1 LSEKGVDTKPL
12 IRAGTAP
19 VSWGVMEVEGWT
31 GNRPYTAVLDEMV
44 QAGYSG
50 TELGPYG
57 FLPSEPVALNRELDS
72 RGLTLVAAFVPLPLA
87 RPEAFESGF
96 GEALKV
102 MDLIAAGR
110 AKVVVFAD
118 EMSDRRMAIAGRAE
132 KSDGLTDRQW
142 RQALTLLSRS
152 ALAARERGLR
162 ATFHH
167 HAGTYVETP
176 HEIDRLL
183 ELTDPGLLGL
193 CLDTGH
199 YYYGG
204 GDPVDVVKK
213 HSARIWHLHWKD
225 VDRNVLGAVRS
236 EKIGYLDAVRR
247 GVFCELG
254 SGAVDLV
261 GVKRELTER
270 GYNGW
275 SIFEQDVDASQPG
288 LKPVESAARSREYL
302 RRVLGI

>member
-1 LSEKGVDTKPL
+1 VSDRNVQAKIHV
-12 IRAGTAP
+12 GTAP
-19 VSWGVMEVEGWT
+19 VSWGVMEVEGWN
-31 GNRPYTAVLDEMV
+31 GNRPFNAVLDEMV
-44 QAGYSG
+44 QAGYNG

-57 FLPSEPVALNRELDS
+57 FLPSAPDALNRELDS
-72 RGLTLVAAFVPLPLA
+72 RSLTLVAAFVPLPLA
-87 RPEAFESGF
+87 RPDAFESGF
-96 GEALKV
+96 QEAIKV
-102 MDLIAAGR
+102 MDLIAAGH
-110 AKVVVFAD
+110 AKVVVLAD
-118 EMSDRRMAIAGRAE
+118 EMSERRMAVAGRAQPT
-132 KSDGLTDRQW
+132 DGLTDPQW
-142 RQALTLLSRS
+142 RKAVTLLNRT
-152 ALAARERGLR
+152 AGAARERGLR

-176 HEIDRLL
+176 QEVDRLL
-183 ELTDPGLLGL
+183 ELTDPDLFGL

-204 GDPVDVVKK
+204 GNPVDVVKK

-225 VDRNVLGAVRS
+225 VDAKVLDTVRR

-254 SGAVDLV
+254 NGAVDLA
-261 GVKRELTER
+261 GVKRELMER

-288 LKPVESAARSREYL
+288 LNPVESAARSRKYL
-302 RRVLGI
+302 RDMLGL